1 MLFVPQLQSLIDFV
15 LTCKKNAENEVK
27 RKETLVGGEMLP
39 WRKRRLEQEAAE
51 RTLKFLKASQE
62 SRKGCT
68 LPGERS
74 ERVPTPG
81 GVSAAV
87 SETVWL
93 ELCFS

>member
-1 MLFVPQLQSLIDFV
+1 MFVPQLQSLIDFV

-62 SRKGCT
+62 SRKGCKI
-68 LPGERS
+68 PGEMTWRMS
-74 ERVPTPG
+74 VN
-81 GVSAAV
+81 GVLSA
-87 SETVWL
+87 TVNDPVWI
-93 ELCFS
+93 ELFFS